1 MVVLFYNYTLNM
13 NSNLFS
19 LEMDLFKMFYVY
31 RFINSLNQ
39 VIYVGK
45 TKEEL
50 QKRFK
55 AHKHLP
61 DECYKSVRK
70 IEYVICQSESDMSI
84 KEIYYINKFSHEG
97 HISYNLLDVSVPS
110 QVIGIEDEWIIYKGF
125 LPIWFSSSINV
136 VRGYKETKETKY
148 NLDGS
153 IKKTAPNR
161 KSGVRYDV
169 LPLDENDINRV
180 IMLYIDR
187 INSATNGEDKQ
198 ISLRNLIIFMT
209 GIQFPKKLKDLLQLQ
224 YKDIFN
230 SSNRVKPLKLISNR
244 SFKDYELTFEL
255 DDSLKKLYGYYRK
268 KYNLSFSKNSED
280 YLFIT
285 REHNLLS
292 STTYNY
298 IIKDIVKG
306 AKINK
311 NVGGETLRKTYGQ
324 HIFNICPDKIRALD
338 YLEIVIGQKG
348 LGEIAKYLCILDR
361 EFDYSVFQTS
371 KYKYAQ
377 IDICSL
383 LA

>member
-1 MVVLFYNYTLNM
+1 
-13 NSNLFS
+13 
-19 LEMDLFKMFYVY
+19 MDLFNMFYVY

-61 DECYKSVRK
+61 DVCYKSVRK
-70 IEYVICQSESDMSI
+70 IEYIICASESDMSI
-84 KEIYYINKFSHEG
+84 KEIYYINKFSHEN
-97 HISYNLLDVSVPS
+97 HITYNLLDVSAPS
-110 QVIGIEDEWIIYKGF
+110 QDIGLEDEWIIYEGF
-125 LPIWFSSSINV
+125 LPFWFSSSINV
-136 VRGYKETKETKY
+136 VRGYNETKKTKY

-161 KSGVRYDV
+161 KSGVKYDV
-169 LPLDENDINRV
+169 LPLDENDINSV

-187 INSATNGEDKQ
+187 INNATNKEDEQ
-198 ISLRNLIIFMT
+198 IHLRNLIIFMT
-209 GIQFPKKLKDLLQLQ
+209 GIQYPKKINTLLGLK
-224 YKDIFN
+224 YKDIFDSDDN
-230 SSNRVKPLKLISNR
+230 VKQLEHISNR
-244 SFKDYELTFEL
+244 SFKDFKFIFEL
-255 DDSLKKLYGYYRK
+255 DDSLKDLYGYYRI
-268 KYNLSFSKNSED
+268 KYNLSFANNSED
-280 YLFIT
+280 YLFTT
-285 REHNLLS
+285 REHNVLS
-292 STTYNY
+292 PPTYNF
-298 IIKDIVKG
+298 IIKDIIKG
-306 AKINK
+306 ASINK

-371 KYKYAQ
+371 KYNYAQ